1 MSGQASAAAAPA
13 VPARP
18 PRATFAVAALL
29 LGSFLVGADTRLLSI
44 GLPDLRGAL
53 HLGFDDG
60 AWLGTIA
67 TAPQILLAPATV
79 WLVTAFGLRRTL
91 IVPCLIYAVISIIIP
106 FARNDEAILIL
117 HLLRGMLLGILLPA
131 TIGIVIRY
139 LPPRL
144 WLLGIAIYV
153 ARLPIT
159 QSGGVGLEGFY
170 AVHLGWQWLY
180 WQDAI
185 IAPLMALL
193 LWIGAPPESVN
204 RDLVERADWGGMLL
218 LGGGMAMIYVAL
230 DQGNRL
236 DWLSNGL
243 IVSMLVGGGLMLL
256 GFLVNE
262 ALVEHPWA
270 HASVLTR
277 NVALGEIFIL
287 VYILTSLSSSQ
298 LISGFLTSVAGLRPE
313 QFGGMLLLWSVVP
326 VLVMLVVAAKLLR
339 RIDVRLVM
347 LIGLLAFALA
357 SWFGTRLTH
366 EWAADNFIPMALA
379 QAVGHAFAF
388 LGGIAVLLANAD
400 PARAIALAAYIQ
412 VVRLGGSEM
421 AVSQMT
427 TWLRIRE
434 QMHSNTLGQHVTIGS
449 AETVQALAQYAGA
462 LTAHGGPAAAAVA
475 ELAAVVQREATV
487 LSYIDGYWVTLLAV
501 VPGLVALALM
511 KRTPPGP
518 LTAPVGK

>member
-1 MSGQASAAAAPA
+1 MSGQVLPAAPP
-13 VPARP
+13 VRL
-18 PRATFAVAALL
+18 RFAVAALL

-60 AWLGTIA
+60 SWLNTTA

-91 IVPCLIYAVISIIIP
+91 IVPCLAYAAISIVTP
-106 FARNDEAILIL
+106 LARNGEAILVL
-117 HLLRGMLLGILLPA
+117 HVLRGLLLGILLPA

-144 WLLGIAIYV
+144 WLPGIAIYV

-170 AVHLGWQWLY
+170 AEHLGWQWLY

-185 IAPLMALL
+185 VAPVMALL
-193 LWIGAPPESVN
+193 LWIGAPPEPVN
-204 RDLVERADWGGMLL
+204 RELVKTADWGGMLL
-218 LGGGMAMIYVAL
+218 LGGGMAMIYVGL

-236 DWLSNGL
+236 DWFSNGM
-243 IVSMLVGGGLMLL
+243 IASMLAGGGLMIA

-262 ALVEHPWA
+262 ALVERPWA
-270 HASVLTR
+270 HASVLLRR
-277 NVALGEIFIL
+277 NVALGVVFIL
-287 VYILTSLSSSQ
+287 VYILTSLSGSQ
-298 LISGFLTSVAGLRPE
+298 LMTGFLTSVAGLRPE
-313 QFGGMLLLWSVVP
+313 QFGGMLLLWSVLP
-326 VLVMLVVAAKLLR
+326 VVALLVLAVWLLR

-347 LIGLLAFALA
+347 LVGLLAFGLA

-366 EWAADNFIPMALA
+366 EWAAENFIPMALA

-388 LGGIAVLLANAD
+388 LGGIALILSNAD
-400 PARAIALAAYIQ
+400 PARAVALAAYIQ
-412 VVRLGGSEM
+412 VVRLGGAEM

-434 QMHSNTLGQHVTIGS
+434 QMHSNTLGQHVTIGGLDT
-449 AETVQALAQYAGA
+449 AHALAQWAHA
-462 LTAHGGPAAAAVA
+462 LTSHGGPARAAVG

-487 LSYIDGYWVTLLAV
+487 LSYIDAYWVTLLAV
-501 VPGLVALALM
+501 VPGFVALALM
-511 KRTPPGP
+511 TRTPPGP
-518 LTAPVGK
+518 FTAPVR